1 MRHATLTLVLM
12 LSLGSLAVAQD
23 APDPASTPLTH
34 GELSVLLLKV
44 GQPGGQVP
52 GAEVALKTVQD
63 MGLVPSDRKNAD
75 VVTHGQFSDI
85 VSRFGVEYAPADR
98 DEVMSVAF
106 GEAFIRREF
115 SRLRDYMT
123 KTSTHSTMEDVLVEE
138 AGRAV
143 VSPSDF

>member
-1 MRHATLTLVLM
+1 M
-12 LSLGSLAVAQD
+12 LSFGTLAAAQD
-23 APDPASTPLTH
+23 AADPASTPLTH

-44 GQPGGQVP
+44 GQPGGEVP
-52 GAEVALKTVQD
+52 GPEGALKTAQEL
-63 MGLVPSDRKNAD
+63 GLVPSERKSSD

-85 VSRFGVEYAPADR
+85 VSRFGVDYSPADR

-123 KTSTHSTMEDVLVEE
+123 KTGSHSTMEDLLFEE
-138 AGRAV
+138 AGRAL
-143 VSPSDF
+143 SPSDF